1 MTRYR
6 WYKLFTDYDL
16 NFILDKIKSRP
27 FNIENGEGFKID
39 DFDERKVY
47 AQYLYT
53 RSFDDE
59 NNTLSIV
66 EIVDFVLLRIGNRLF
81 LRIRNPNH
89 GIKRLANLF
98 FDICHYQFALEQ
110 IEISFNDCES
120 LIEYYKFESKV
131 TLIKISNLYLTN
143 DIESEMTFKS
153 KNGIDLSKFEFL
165 HSKFYQTTQMTWS
178 IKIDGNHY
186 NLSSLNSG
194 LLNISEYLT
203 FDVLDYIESNYL
215 YKYV

>member
-6 WYKLFTDYDL
+6 WYKLFTSYDL
-16 NFILDKIKSRP
+16 NFILDKMKANP

-39 DFDERKVY
+39 DYTEHKIY

-53 RSFDDE
+53 RSFNNDE
-59 NNTLSIV
+59 NTLSIV
-66 EIVDFVLLRIGNRLF
+66 EIVDFVLLKLNNRLF

-98 FDICHYQFALEQ
+98 FDICCYSFALER
-110 IEISFNDCES
+110 IEISFDDCES
-120 LIEYYKFESKV
+120 LIEYYKFKSKV
-131 TLIKISNLYLTN
+131 TLIKISNLYLTK
-143 DIESEMTFKS
+143 DIESEMIFKS
-153 KNGIDLSKFEFL
+153 KSGIDLSRFEFL
-165 HSKFYQTTQMTWS
+165 HSKFYRTTQMTWS
-178 IKIDGNHY
+178 IEIDGNNY

-215 YKYV
+215 HRHI